1 MEDSSLMRL
10 EAVWGPC
17 TCFFPAN
24 TLDSLML
31 FCKQVVVKTEQ
42 ITTHAVQKSA
52 VQACGSFFEL
62 NFGIVL
68 VCGRVLSRNSMVDHE
83 SSIQQ
88 ACHTTSKG
96 QEWAKHG
103 KVVKF
108 YETL

>member
-1 MEDSSLMRL
+1 
-10 EAVWGPC
+10 
-17 TCFFPAN
+17 
-24 TLDSLML
+24 ML

-42 ITTHAVQKSA
+42 ITTTHAVQKSA
-52 VQACGSFFEL
+52 VKACGSFFEL

-83 SSIQQ
+83 SSIQR

-103 KVVKF
+103 KAVKF